1 MRYGLCNVL
10 HSYMGPQNGAQ
21 CRRAVSLM
29 PVLIW
34 LVELTCVVLNILPT
48 LQACEGFSFYHTDKI
63 QLLLFIFLT
72 AKDTPSIEV
81 T

>member
-1 MRYGLCNVL
+1 
-10 HSYMGPQNGAQ
+10 MGPQNDAQ
-21 CRRAVSLM
+21 CSLAVSLM

-48 LQACEGFSFYHTDKI
+48 LQACEGFFFYLTNKI
-63 QLLLFIFLT
+63 QLLLFIFLI

-81 T
+81 M